1 MKQNDGE
8 AVREQANAK
17 QNDLRPRK
25 TAKGIRSSVKRQLC
39 LHSMMLPAAL
49 LLVVFSVLPM
59 LGIYMAF
66 SKYQPLPDSGYF
78 QALFQGEFVG
88 FAFFE
93 QIFNR
98 PDFRQVLFNTVYIS
112 FIKITLLI
120 VFGIILALLLSEVRF
135 LRLKKCI
142 QVIVFIPYFL
152 SWVILSSIFIDLLS
166 LDGPVNAI
174 IKGLTGGTVSFL
186 SDNGWFPVVIFA
198 TELWKNLGYQAIYFL
213 AAITAVDPGLYE
225 AAKIDGANRWQ
236 QCFRVTLPCIS
247 PIILLM
253 IILNLGNIMNAGF
266 EQIYSLYNELVY
278 KSGDILDTMA
288 YRIGLVNPSTWQY
301 SLSTAISLFKSVI
314 SCVLFGV
321 GYFVAAKKMDYK
333 VL

>member
-1 MKQNDGE
+1 MS
-8 AVREQANAK
+8 AQAEKTSAP
-17 QNDLRPRK
+17 RPQRRTK
-25 TAKGIRSSVKRQLC
+25 ISKSSVKRQLC
-39 LHSMMLPAAL
+39 LHSMMLPATV

-59 LGIYMAF
+59 LGIWMAF
-66 SKYQPLPDSGYF
+66 SKYQPVQNEGYF
-78 QALFQGEFVG
+78 SALFKGEFVG
-88 FAFFE
+88 FAFFR
-93 QIFNR
+93 QIFAR
-98 PDFRQVLFNTVYIS
+98 PDFRRVLFNTVYIS
-112 FIKITLLI
+112 LIKITLLI
-120 VFGIILALLLSEVRF
+120 VCGVALALLLSEVKF

-166 LDGPVNAI
+166 MDGPINAL

-186 SDNGWFPVVIFA
+186 SDNGWFPVVIFV

-213 AAITAVDPGLYE
+213 AAITSVDLGMYE

-236 QCFRVTLPCIS
+236 QCFRITLPCIS
-247 PIILLM
+247 PIIILM
-253 IILNLGNIMNAGF
+253 VILNLGNILSAGF

-314 SCVLFGV
+314 SCVLFGA
-321 GYFVAAKKMDYK
+321 GYFIAAKKMNYK

>member
-1 MKQNDGE
+1 MKENVRAEQ
-8 AVREQANAK
+8 VREETPSSP
-17 QNDLRPRK
+17 RPK
-25 TAKGIRSSVKRQLC
+25 KETSASKSSLKRQLC
-39 LHSMMLPAAL
+39 LHSMMLPAAIL
-49 LLVVFSVLPM
+49 LIVFSVLPM
-59 LGIYMAF
+59 LGIWMAF
-66 SKYQPLPDSGYF
+66 SKYQPVLDKGYF
-78 QALFQGEFVG
+78 AALFQGEFVG
-88 FAFFE
+88 FAFFQ
-93 QIFNR
+93 QIFAR
-98 PDFRQVLFNTVYIS
+98 PDFRQVLFNTIYIS
-112 FIKITLLI
+112 FVKIVLLI
-120 VFGIILALLLSEVRF
+120 VFGVILALMLSEVRF

-152 SWVILSSIFIDLLS
+152 SWVILSSVFIDLLS

-174 IKGLTGGTVSFL
+174 VKGLTGGTISFL
-186 SDNGWFPVVIFA
+186 SDNGWFPVVIFV

-213 AAITAVDPGLYE
+213 AAITAVDLGMYE

-236 QCFRVTLPCIS
+236 QCFSITLPCIS
-247 PIILLM
+247 PIIILM
-253 IILNLGNIMNAGF
+253 VILNLGNIMNAGF

-321 GYFVAAKKMDYK
+321 GYFIAAKKMDYK

>member
-1 MKQNDGE
+1 MRE
-8 AVREQANAK
+8 AKVRVATQEK
-17 QNDLRPRK
+17 KLSEPRPNMHF
-25 TAKGIRSSVKRQLC
+25 KGLKSSWRRQIC
-39 LHSMMLPAAL
+39 LHSMMLPATL
-49 LLVVFSVLPM
+49 LLVFFSVMPM
-59 LGIYMAF
+59 FGIWMAF
-66 SKYQPLPDSGYF
+66 TKYQPAQDAGYF
-78 QALFQGEFVG
+78 TALFRSEFVG
-88 FAFFE
+88 IAFFE
-93 QIFNR
+93 QIFAR
-98 PDFRQVLFNTVYIS
+98 PDFRQVLFNTIYIS
-112 FIKITLLI
+112 FVKITLLI
-120 VFGIILALLLSEVRF
+120 VFGVVLALLLSEIKF

-166 LDGPVNAI
+166 IDGPVNAI
-174 IKGLTGGTVSFL
+174 VKALTGGTISFL
-186 SDNGWFPVVIFA
+186 SDNGWFPVVIFV

-266 EQIYSLYNELVY
+266 EQIFSLYNELVY